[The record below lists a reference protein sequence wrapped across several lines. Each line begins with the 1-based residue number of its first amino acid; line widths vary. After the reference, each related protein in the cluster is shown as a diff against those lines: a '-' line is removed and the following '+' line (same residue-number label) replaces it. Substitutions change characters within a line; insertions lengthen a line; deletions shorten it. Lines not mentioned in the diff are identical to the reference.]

1 MQLFLLNFCFNLTQH
16 SAFSFD
22 LFSEPV
28 QEKQSEN
35 TEVPNVLERSSSET
49 AAPEKVAAP
58 SAEVSASQPSSDAKD
73 AAPAQS
79 VEDAGVKRTVDN
91 GDNAPVSKAAKGG
104 E

>member
-1 MQLFLLNFCFNLTQH
+1 MQLFPLNFCFNLTQY
-16 SAFSFD
+16 SAFPYDS
-22 LFSEPV
+22 FSELV

-35 TEVPNVLERSSSET
+35 IEVPNVLERSSSET